1 MNVLSFVPLGF
12 DGELVSVEVDLRHGI
27 PGTEIV
33 GLPGAAVREA
43 RERIRVALAN
53 SGFVYPPLKI
63 LINLSPADVPKFGAG
78 FDLAIA
84 VALLC
89 SSGQIPSTIEGA
101 TLAIGELLLDGRVR
115 PARGVLS
122 AVAVAYRSGITHF
135 TVAREGFREA
145 RAFGKGRIA
154 AISHL
159 RDLRHAFLD
168 TPLSTNADI
177 APETDADGNAEKS
190 VARLSREVT
199 RLGTAEPEIIPNY
212 RDMRGRPVLKR
223 ACEIAAAGRHNLFLS
238 GPPGGGKTMA
248 AERLSGLCPDL
259 SHEQAVEVARI
270 YSTAGLFQQ
279 EVQDGRRP
287 PVRAPHHTASSE
299 GVIGGG
305 RYLAPGEL
313 SLAHN
318 GILIL
323 DEAPEFRRS
332 VLQGLREPL
341 EKGMVRLIRAE
352 RRYWYPADIQLIMTA
367 NACPCGNYGAIG
379 RRCLCSLSEIYN
391 YRKRLGA
398 ALLDRVEIR
407 VWQAE
412 EVEAEPATEPATE
425 QATEEVTEGVWADR
439 SRGSALERPGDAAY
453 EGSSEAMSERV
464 AAAVACQKMRYQGF
478 PFERNG
484 RAPGAMLRRVVNTN
498 ATAER
503 VLTTAVPKLG
513 LSSRAVDAILR
524 VARTIADI
532 DGDDVVGSAAIMEA
546 IQLRRDD
553 R

>member
-12 DGELVSVEVDLRHGI
+12 DGELVSVEVDLRHGL

-63 LINLSPADVPKFGAG
+63 LVNLSPADVPKFGAG

-89 SSGQIPSTIEGA
+89 RSGQIPSVIEGT

-145 RAFGKGRIA
+145 QSFGKGRIA

-159 RDLRHAFLD
+159 RDLRHAFLGAPAKQEISD
-168 TPLSTNADI
+168 EHGIETVCVELSSVKHKSVASAATDI
-177 APETDADGNAEKS
+177 AP
-190 VARLSREVT
+190 
-199 RLGTAEPEIIPNY
+199 NY
-212 RDMRGRPVLKR
+212 REMRGRPVLKR
-223 ACEIAAAGRHNLFLS
+223 ACEIAAAGRHNLLLS
-238 GPPGGGKTMA
+238 GPPGCGKTMA
-248 AERLSGLCPDL
+248 AERLFGLCPDL

-279 EVQDGRRP
+279 EIRDSRRP

-299 GVIGGG
+299 GMIGGG

-332 VLQGLREPL
+332 VLQGLRE
-341 EKGMVRLIRAE
+341 
-352 RRYWYPADIQLIMTA
+352 
-367 NACPCGNYGAIG
+367 
-379 RRCLCSLSEIYN
+379 
-391 YRKRLGA
+391 
-398 ALLDRVEIR
+398 
-407 VWQAE
+407 
-412 EVEAEPATEPATE
+412 
-425 QATEEVTEGVWADR
+425 
-439 SRGSALERPGDAAY
+439 
-453 EGSSEAMSERV
+453 
-464 AAAVACQKMRYQGF
+464 
-478 PFERNG
+478 
-484 RAPGAMLRRVVNTN
+484 
-498 ATAER
+498 
-503 VLTTAVPKLG
+503 
-513 LSSRAVDAILR
+513 
-524 VARTIADI
+524 
-532 DGDDVVGSAAIMEA
+532 
-546 IQLRRDD
+546 
-553 R
+553 

>member
-1 MNVLSFVPLGF
+1 MNVVSFVPLGF
-12 DGELVSVEVDLRHGI
+12 DGELVSVEVDLRHGL

-53 SGFVYPPLKI
+53 SGFVYPPLRI
-63 LINLSPADVPKFGAG
+63 LVNLSPADVPKFGAG

-89 SSGQIPSTIEGA
+89 RSGQIPSTIKGP
-101 TLAIGELLLDGRVR
+101 TLAIGELLLDGSVR

-122 AVAVAYRSGITHF
+122 GVAVAYRSGISHF

-145 RAFGKGRIA
+145 QAFGKGRIA
-154 AISHL
+154 AVSHL
-159 RDLRHAFLD
+159 RDLRSAFLD
-168 TPLSTNADI
+168 SPIKLE
-177 APETDADGNAEKS
+177 ETEEPGIETSNVGSSKLE
-190 VARLSREVT
+190 
-199 RLGTAEPEIIPNY
+199 LGTVASGATEIVPNF

-223 ACEIAAAGRHNLFLS
+223 ACEIAAAGRHNLLLS
-238 GPPGGGKTMA
+238 GPPGCGKTMA
-248 AERLSGLCPDL
+248 AERLFGLCPDL

-270 YSTAGLFQQ
+270 YSTAGLFQKEIQ
-279 EVQDGRRP
+279 NSRRP
-287 PVRAPHHTASSE
+287 PVRAPHHTASAE
-299 GVIGGG
+299 GMIGGG

-341 EKGMVRLIRAE
+341 EKGLVRLIRAE
-352 RRYWYPADIQLIMTA
+352 RRYWYPADIQLLMTA
-367 NACPCGNYGAIG
+367 NACPCGNNGALG
-379 RRCLCSLSEIYN
+379 RRCLCSLSEIHN

-412 EVEAEPATEPATE
+412 EAGAGQVVGDGSQTTL
-425 QATEEVTEGVWADR
+425 GG
-439 SRGSALERPGDAAY
+439 RGSSAPVDAADAAD
-453 EGSSEAMSERV
+453 EGSSEVMSARV
-464 AAAVACQKMRYQGF
+464 HAAVACQEGRYRAF

-484 RAPGAMLRRVVNTN
+484 RVPGALLRRLVN
-498 ATAER
+498 ATSSAEA
-503 VLTTAVPKLG
+503 VLNAAVPKLG

-532 DGDDVVGSAAIMEA
+532 DGDDSVGSSSMMEA

>member
-89 SSGQIPSTIEGA
+89 RSGQIPSTVEGA
-101 TLAIGELLLDGRVR
+101 TLAIGELLLDGRVK

-145 RAFGKGRIA
+145 RAFGRGRIA

-159 RDLRHAFLD
+159 RDLRYAFLD
-168 TPLSTNADI
+168 TAQSTEADI
-177 APETDADGNAEKS
+177 EPDSDTDTGNSSAPP
-190 VARLSREVT
+190 SRAVT
-199 RLGTAEPEIIPNY
+199 RVGTAEAEIVPNY

-238 GPPGGGKTMA
+238 GPPGCGKTMA
-248 AERLSGLCPDL
+248 AERLAGLCPDL

-287 PVRAPHHTASSE
+287 PVRAPHHTASPE

-412 EVEAEPATEPATE
+412 EAETEALGEGAAGAAGAACTDTNQGCATLSPT
-425 QATEEVTEGVWADR
+425 
-439 SRGSALERPGDAAY
+439 DAAY

-464 AAAVACQKMRYQGF
+464 SVAVACQKMRYQRF

-484 RAPGAMLRRVVNTN
+484 RAPGAVLRRVLNAN
-498 ATAER
+498 ATAEK
-503 VLTTAVPKLG
+503 VLNTAVPRLG

-532 DGDDVVGSAAIMEA
+532 DGDDIVGSAAIMEA

>member
-1 MNVLSFVPLGF
+1 MNVVSFVPLGF
-12 DGELVSVEVDLRHGI
+12 DGELVSVEVDLRHGL

-63 LINLSPADVPKFGAG
+63 LVNLSPADVPKFGAG

-89 SSGQIPSTIEGA
+89 QSRQIPSAIEGA

-135 TVAREGFREA
+135 TVAQEGFREA
-145 RAFGKGRIA
+145 QAFGQGRIA

-159 RDLRHAFLD
+159 RDLRHAFLKID
-168 TPLSTNADI
+168 ASAD
-177 APETDADGNAEKS
+177 AATDSNIDSNIDPRKRATKS
-190 VARLSREVT
+190 SYKGTRLPARL
-199 RLGTAEPEIIPNY
+199 PEIIPNY
-212 RDMRGRPVLKR
+212 RDMRGRPFLKR
-223 ACEIAAAGRHNLFLS
+223 ACEIAAAGRHNLFIS
-238 GPPGGGKTMA
+238 GPPGCGKTMA

-279 EVQDGRRP
+279 EVQDGHRP
-287 PVRAPHHTASSE
+287 PVRAPHHTASPE

-305 RYLAPGEL
+305 RYLSPGEL

-352 RRYWYPADIQLIMTA
+352 RRYWYPADIQLVMTA
-367 NACPCGNYGAIG
+367 NACPCGNYGALG
-379 RRCLCSLSEIYN
+379 RRCLCSLSEIHN

-412 EVEAEPATEPATE
+412 EGERGDVNKADCLEPDHGCRAPNI
-425 QATEEVTEGVWADR
+425 ADA
-439 SRGSALERPGDAAY
+439 SH
-453 EGSSEAMSERV
+453 EGSSEVMLERV
-464 AAAVACQKMRYQGF
+464 AAAVARQKFRYHGLA
-478 PFERNG
+478 FERNG
-484 RAPGAMLRRVVNTN
+484 RVPVAMLPRMVNVN
-498 ATAER
+498 ATADK
-503 VLTTAVPKLG
+503 VLRAAVPQLG

-532 DGDDVVGSAAIMEA
+532 DGDDIVGSSAIMEA

>member
-12 DGELVSVEVDLRHGI
+12 DGELVSVEVDLRHGL

-43 RERIRVALAN
+43 RERIRVAVAN
-53 SGFVYPPLKI
+53 SGFLYPPLKI

-89 SSGQIPSTIEGA
+89 QSGQIPSAPEGA
-101 TLAIGELLLDGRVR
+101 TLAIGELLLDGSVR

-122 AVAVAYRSGITHF
+122 AVAVAYRNGIGHF

-145 RAFGKGRIA
+145 QAFGKGRIA

-159 RDLRHAFLD
+159 RDLRYAFLENG
-168 TPLSTNADI
+168 S
-177 APETDADGNAEKS
+177 APNFQTDAE
-190 VARLSREVT
+190 
-199 RLGTAEPEIIPNY
+199 LGTGTKTGTNTETARSSFPMLRCDASEIIPNY
-212 RDMRGRPVLKR
+212 RDMRGRPLLKR
-223 ACEIAAAGRHNLFLS
+223 ACEIAAAGRHNLLLS
-238 GPPGGGKTMA
+238 GPPGCGKTMA
-248 AERLSGLCPDL
+248 AERLAGLCPDL

-287 PVRAPHHTASSE
+287 PVRAPHHTASPE

-305 RYLAPGEL
+305 RYLSPGEL

-367 NACPCGNYGAIG
+367 NACPCGNYGALG
-379 RRCLCSLSEIYN
+379 RRCMCSLSEIHN
-391 YRKRLGA
+391 YRKKLGA

-407 VWQAE
+407 VWQTEDSDA
-412 EVEAEPATEPATE
+412 AEPSEI
-425 QATEEVTEGVWADR
+425 VCH
-439 SRGSALERPGDAAY
+439 DAHESTSVKGTFDVAH
-453 EGSSEAMSERV
+453 ESSSEEMSARV
-464 AAAVACQKMRYQGF
+464 HAAVAIQRLRHQGF
-478 PFERNG
+478 AFERNG
-484 RAPGAMLRRVVNTN
+484 RVPGAMLRRFVKPNS
-498 ATAER
+498 TADKI
-503 VLTTAVPKLG
+503 LHSAVPKLG
-513 LSSRAVDAILR
+513 LSSRAVDAVLR
-524 VARTIADI
+524 VARTIADL
-532 DGDDVVGSAAIMEA
+532 DGEDMVNSSAIMEA